1 MLTIFTAPLRAIIG
15 FMTLLAMILSAITLY
30 LVINNETQRKY
41 WVEFCQRK
49 LCRILLKCFHVQIH
63 YMGTPHPDA
72 RIIVANHIS
81 WLDALLFM
89 PAPKLRFIAKSQVKH
104 WPIIGLMAQ
113 LLGTVFI
120 RRENK
125 FQVYRSLPNAQRHIR
140 QGDNLVIF
148 PEGTTT
154 TGLNTHTFRPMLFE
168 VAIRENCLVQ
178 PVAIRYWDH
187 KQRINQNTPFIDD
200 DGIFMSI
207 VKLLFERRIHAHVH
221 FLPVLNPS
229 QYNRKQMAAMSEQ
242 SINQILQQPF
252 ITPQGKAPGQASF
265 NTQQSQTPS

>member
-1 MLTIFTAPLRAIIG
+1 MLTILTAPLRALVG
-15 FMTLLAMILSAITLY
+15 FITLVSMIVSAVVLY
-30 LVINNETQRKY
+30 LIVNNESKRKALI
-41 WVEFCQRK
+41 ETCQRR
-49 LCRILLKCFHVQIH
+49 LCAILLRCFNVEIQYI
-63 YMGTPHPDA
+63 GTANTDA
-72 RIIVANHIS
+72 KMLVANHIS

-89 PAPKLRFIAKSQVKH
+89 PAPKLRFIAKSQVKN
-104 WPIIGLMAQ
+104 WPIIGLLAQ

-154 TGLNTHTFRPMLFE
+154 VGLDVLTFRPMMFE
-168 VAIRENCLVQ
+168 VAKREACLVQ

-187 KQRINQNTPFIDD
+187 NQAISQTTPFIDD

-207 VKLLFERRIHAHVH
+207 LKLLVERKIYAHVH
-221 FLPVLNPS
+221 FLPVLNAADLD
-229 QYNRKQMAAMSEQ
+229 RKQMA
-242 SINQILQQPF
+242 
-252 ITPQGKAPGQASF
+252 K
-265 NTQQSQTPS
+265 QSQHLIHQALLQPYSASEIHQKVVTGATPHAQS